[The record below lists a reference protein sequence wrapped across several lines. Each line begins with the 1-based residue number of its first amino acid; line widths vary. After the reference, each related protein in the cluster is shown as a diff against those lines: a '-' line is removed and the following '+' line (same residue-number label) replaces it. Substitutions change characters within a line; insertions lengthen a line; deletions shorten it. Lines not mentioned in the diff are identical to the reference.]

1 MTKVDKKVAR
11 SGLIASAEALDEEL
25 KRYEGLADS
34 LSRTALSSQKA
45 LERSAATLK
54 EVADCDDRLGV
65 RAREL
70 IEAITTA
77 RERQQAQ
84 AQAVHARALELA
96 ERVEIWKNLMRSYEG
111 LSQEAAGVNTLI
123 QTSLAPAVQSR
134 KASPEGSAPEL
145 GEAAIAG
152 LEEAHA
158 RLGQLAEAAEALAE
172 SAQAKGFPDVMRE
185 ADAVRQQLLAAR
197 NKLGLLRRKTAQA

>member
-1 MTKVDKKVAR
+1 MKVDKKVAR
-11 SGLIASAEALDEEL
+11 SGLITAAEALEAEL
-25 KRYEGLADS
+25 KRYEGLAEA
-34 LSRTALSSQKA
+34 LARTGLSSQKA
-45 LERSAATLK
+45 LERAAATLK

-70 IEAITTA
+70 IEAITAA
-77 RERQQAQ
+77 REKQQAQ
-84 AQAVHARALELA
+84 AHAVHARALELS
-96 ERVEIWKNLMRSYEG
+96 ERVEIWKELMQTYEG
-111 LSQEAAGVNTLI
+111 LSQQAAGVNSLI

-134 KASPEGSAPEL
+134 KASPEGGTPEL

-158 RLGQLAEAAEALAE
+158 RLGQLAESAEALAKGAE
-172 SAQAKGFPDVMRE
+172 EKGFPDVQRE

-197 NKLGLLRRKTAQA
+197 NKLGLLRKKTAQA

>member
-1 MTKVDKKVAR
+1 MDKKVAR
-11 SGLIASAEALDEEL
+11 SGLVVAAEALEAEL
-25 KRYEGLADS
+25 KRYEGLAEG
-34 LSRTALSSQKA
+34 LGRTALSSQKA
-45 LERSAATLK
+45 LERAAATLK

-70 IEAITTA
+70 VEAITAA
-77 RERQQAQ
+77 RERQQQQ
-84 AQAVHARALELA
+84 AQAVHARATELA
-96 ERVEIWKNLMRSYEG
+96 ERVETWKELMLRYEG

-134 KASPEGSAPEL
+134 KASPEGGPPEL

-158 RLGQLAEAAEALAE
+158 RLGQIAEAAEALAQG
-172 SAQAKGFPDVMRE
+172 AHTKGFPDVMRE
-185 ADAVRQQLLAAR
+185 ADAIRQQLLAAR
-197 NKLGLLRRKTAQA
+197 NKLGLLRKKTAQA

>member
-1 MTKVDKKVAR
+1 MKVDKKVAR
-11 SGLIASAEALDEEL
+11 SGLIAAAEALDAEL
-25 KRYEGLADS
+25 KRYEGLAEA
-34 LSRTALSSQKA
+34 LNRTALSSQKA

-70 IEAITTA
+70 IEAITAA
-77 RERQQAQ
+77 REKQQAQ
-84 AQAVHARALELA
+84 AQAVHARALELSD
-96 ERVEIWKNLMRSYEG
+96 RVEIWKELMQSYEG
-111 LSQEAAGVNTLI
+111 LSQEAGGVNALI
-123 QTSLAPAVQSR
+123 QASLEPAVQSR
-134 KASPEGSAPEL
+134 KASPEAGTPEL
-145 GEAAIAG
+145 SEAAIAG

-172 SAQAKGFPDVMRE
+172 GAQAKNFPDVMRE

-197 NKLGLLRRKTAQA
+197 NKLGLLRKKTAQA

>member
-1 MTKVDKKVAR
+1 MDKKVAR
-11 SGLIASAEALDEEL
+11 SGLVVAAETLDAEL
-25 KRYEGLADS
+25 KRYEGLAEG
-34 LSRTALSSQKA
+34 LGRTALSSQKA
-45 LERSAATLK
+45 LERAAATLK

-70 IEAITTA
+70 VEAITAA
-77 RERQQAQ
+77 RERQQQQ
-84 AQAVHARALELA
+84 AQAVHARAMELA
-96 ERVEIWKNLMRSYEG
+96 ERVEIWKELMLSYEG
-111 LSQEAAGVNTLI
+111 LSQQAAGVNALI
-123 QTSLAPAVQSR
+123 QSSLAPVVQSR
-134 KASPEGSAPEL
+134 KASPEGGTPEL

-172 SAQAKGFPDVMRE
+172 GANTKGFPDVMRE

-197 NKLGLLRRKTAQA
+197 NKLGLLRKKTAQA